1 MEAIVSVVAAQG
13 RRLTARDCKT
23 LCLAT
28 LGGLLEFYDFII
40 FVFFANTIGELFF
53 PPEIP
58 DWLRQFQTFGVF
70 AAGYLA
76 RPLGGVV
83 ALSLWLAGC
92 NKQQPVAQGPP
103 APEVTVSKPE
113 QKEGVNWNEF
123 TGRTANA
130 LIAFVVSQVCTTHWS
145 ITPLTTWLNV
155 ERNCPVRFW
164 C

>member
-83 ALSLWLAGC
+83 ALSLWLARC
-92 NKQQPVAQGPP
+92 NQQQPVAPGPP
-103 APEVTVSKPE
+103 APRVP
-113 QKEGVNWNEF
+113 
-123 TGRTANA
+123 A
-130 LIAFVVSQVCTTHWS
+130 TTPDHKHAVHS
-145 ITPLTTWLNV
+145 TQI
-155 ERNCPVRFW
+155 
-164 C
+164 